1 MILELTL
8 ACNEM
13 CSHCM
18 VDAVPTGR
26 HMTEKTLDDVIHFLI
41 KRENEP
47 NILQIS
53 GGEFTL
59 HPFFYTTIYI
69 LSDVLPDTKF
79 ILESN
84 GSFWF
89 DKRKKDLVRELLSK
103 ENIIGL
109 QIRTDKRYYPN
120 YEKIMAAKAEIEAW
134 NSKAS
139 VLEGE
144 ISLIPMGR
152 AKNLIETNPDRSPQC
167 VNFIMFNKQR
177 DFKTLKEFMDLY
189 NSMGKVC
196 SPMIDVDGN
205 LHAGESCLCK
215 PFAKVT
221 YTNEEIVRGMK
232 AHDFCGKCNLKVNY
246 NNMRTI

>member
-26 HMTEKTLDDVIHFLI
+26 HMSDKTLAKVIHFLM
-41 KRENEP
+41 RHENKP

-59 HPFFYTTIYI
+59 HPSFFSAVMLLAGY
-69 LSDVLPDTKF
+69 LPDTPL

-89 DKRKKDLVRELLSK
+89 DADKKQRVKELLHMS
-103 ENIIGL
+103 NIVSL

-120 YEKIMAAKAEIEAW
+120 YERTIASKDEIEAW
-134 NSKAS
+134 DEKAA

-144 ISLIPMGR
+144 ISLVPMGR
-152 AKNLIETNPDRSPQC
+152 AKNLIETNPDKSPQC

-221 YTNEEIVRGMK
+221 DTNDEIVRGMK
-232 AHDFCGKCNLKVNY
+232 AHDFCGKCNLKVNF
-246 NNMRTI
+246 NNLRTL